1 MSGAEGRRAA
11 ALALTFLFAGCSIL
25 HRGPAPD
32 APVVAP
38 PTDVAAADT
47 TAATQDSTSG
57 TPDTT
62 LAADTTTPKTSTSG
76 VAKDAPAPKP
86 TPETPPPEPK
96 ISAQQEV
103 GVGLDAT
110 TKADLAVQTRKDLDE
125 AERLVRT
132 LAAGELS
139 AERREKV
146 ATVDS
151 LITSSRAAFDADI
164 EAAASLAHKA
174 RLLAEEIGRS

>member
-1 MSGAEGRRAA
+1 MRSAARRAA
-11 ALALTFLFAGCSIL
+11 ALASTVMLAGCSML
-25 HRGPAPD
+25 HRGPSPD
-32 APVVAP
+32 APLGASP
-38 PTDVAAADT
+38 SDT
-47 TAATQDSTSG
+47 TAVMDSSAAI
-57 TPDTT
+57 PDSSTV
-62 LAADTTTPKTSTSG
+62 AADAAPPKTTSASTPPKTSSNSE
-76 VAKDAPAPKP
+76 PATP
-86 TPETPPPEPK
+86 TEPK

-110 TKADLAVQTRKDLDE
+110 TKAGLAAQTRKDLDE

-139 AERREKV
+139 TDRREKV

-151 LITSSRAAFDADI
+151 LITSARAAFDADI
-164 EAAASLAHKA
+164 EAAAALAHKA

>member
-1 MSGAEGRRAA
+1 MRSAARRAA
-11 ALALTFLFAGCSIL
+11 ALASTLMLAGCSML
-25 HRGPAPD
+25 HRGPSPD
-32 APVVAP
+32 APLGASP
-38 PTDVAAADT
+38 SDT
-47 TAATQDSTSG
+47 TAANSSAATPDST
-57 TPDTT
+57 TV
-62 LAADTTTPKTSTSG
+62 AADTAPPKTTSASTPPKTSSNSE
-76 VAKDAPAPKP
+76 PATP
-86 TPETPPPEPK
+86 TEPK

-110 TKADLAVQTRKDLDE
+110 TKAGLAAQTRKDLDE

-139 AERREKV
+139 TDRREKV

-151 LITSSRAAFDADI
+151 LITSARAAFDADI
-164 EAAASLAHKA
+164 EAAAALAHKA